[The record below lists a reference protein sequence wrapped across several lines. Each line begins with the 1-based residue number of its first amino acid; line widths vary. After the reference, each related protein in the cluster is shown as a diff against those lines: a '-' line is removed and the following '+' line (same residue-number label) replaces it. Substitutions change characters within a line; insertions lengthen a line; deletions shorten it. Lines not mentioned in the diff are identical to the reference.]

1 MSFVLNRGVV
11 MNIKELKTSARK
23 TIKKHYRFL
32 IIACLVSSLI
42 GSEFSS
48 SITIAQVGVKKESDI
63 SIFEMTNTK
72 QRFNVLKEEVEEQSS
87 KIKDGEDLVLN
98 HKKSIFKSAVRVFTT
113 GTLYA
118 IIIRTVKS
126 IIKSYNFWMGL
137 LIILAMLLVLSLWY
151 LVVDVYTVISRR
163 IFLEAR
169 TYKRVRKTRYLFIQ
183 RTKTWLKVA
192 KVMFLKYVYTLL
204 WTLTIVGGFIK
215 HFSYLMVPFI
225 VAENPHIP
233 ARDAINL
240 SRRMMDG
247 YKWEAFKLKLSFIGW
262 NILGLLTLG
271 LSSIFFSNAY
281 EVATFSEFFVKL
293 RKKAIDNKI
302 EGYKYF
308 NDKYLYEVAS
318 KEELD
323 KEYKE
328 QYDNVSSK
336 KIPLKNYKG
345 VRGFLIKNFGLS
357 LEKEEDKKAYEEELI
372 RNTRYKYISDCIN
385 GNVYPDNLFK
395 GKNKPA
401 QDKGLNYARRYTL
414 YNLIL
419 IFFITSFCGWF
430 WEVVLHI
437 VEDGRFVNRGVMYG
451 PWLPIYGAGSCLI
464 LLLLYRFRRDPGK
477 HALLTGIICGI
488 IEYYTA
494 LILEVTHNGQRW
506 WDYTGY
512 FLNIDGRICADG
524 ILLFVVAGMAVVYL
538 ISPKLDNILRKFNK
552 KVLITT
558 CVILSTV
565 FIVDFV
571 YSMTKPNVG
580 KGITDYE
587 VTLKEKK

>member
-1 MSFVLNRGVV
+1 
-11 MNIKELKTSARK
+11 MNIKELKNGARK

-48 SITIAQVGVKKESDI
+48 SITIAQVGVKKETDI
-63 SIFEMTNTK
+63 SIVEMTNTK
-72 QRFNVLKEEVEEQSS
+72 QKFNVLKKEVKEQSS

-98 HKKSIFKSAVRVFTT
+98 HKKSVFMSAIRVFTT

-118 IIIRTVKS
+118 VVGRTIKS
-126 IIKSYNFWMGL
+126 VIKSYSFWMAI
-137 LIILAMLLVLSLWY
+137 LIIVAMLFVLSLWY
-151 LVVDVYTVISRR
+151 LVVNVYTVISRR
-163 IFLEAR
+163 MFLEAR
-169 TYKRVRKTRYLFIQ
+169 VYKRVRKTRYLYLQ
-183 RTKTWLKVA
+183 KTKTWLKVA
-192 KVMFLKYVYTLL
+192 KVMFLKYIYTLL
-204 WTLTIVGGFIK
+204 WTLTIVGGMIK

-225 VAENPHIP
+225 VAENPNIP
-233 ARDAINL
+233 AHDAINL
-240 SRRMMDG
+240 SRKMMDG
-247 YKWEAFKLKLSFIGW
+247 YKWEAFKIKLSFIGW

-271 LSSIFFSNAY
+271 LSSIFYSNAY
-281 EVATFSEFFVKL
+281 EVATYSEFFVKL
-293 RKKAIDNKI
+293 RKKAINDKLD
-302 EGYKYF
+302 GYKYF

-318 KEELD
+318 HEELE

-328 QYDNVSSK
+328 QYDSVSNK
-336 KIPLKNYKG
+336 KIPLKKYNG
-345 VRGFLIKNFGLS
+345 VKGFLIKNFGLS
-357 LEKEEDKKAYEEELI
+357 LEKEEDKIAYEEELI
-372 RNTRYKYISDCIN
+372 RDTKYKYINDCIN
-385 GNVYPDNLFK
+385 GNVYPDNLYK

-401 QDKGLNYARRYTL
+401 QDTGLNYSRRYTI

-437 VEDGRFVNRGVMYG
+437 VEDGRFVNRGVLYG

-464 LLLLYRFRRDPGK
+464 LLLLYRFRKDPGK
-477 HALLTGIICGI
+477 HALLTAIICGI
-488 IEYYTA
+488 VEYYTA
-494 LILEVTHNGQRW
+494 LFLELTHNGQRW

-524 ILLFVVAGMAVVYL
+524 LLLFVVAGMAVVYL
-538 ISPKLDNILRKFNK
+538 ISPKLDNFLRRFNK
-552 KVLITT
+552 KILITA
-558 CVILSTV
+558 CIILSTV

-571 YSMTKPNVG
+571 YSTTKPNEG

-587 VTLKEKK
+587 VSLKGEKK

>member
-1 MSFVLNRGVV
+1 
-11 MNIKELKTSARK
+11 MNIKELKNGARK

-48 SITIAQVGVKKESDI
+48 SITIAQVGVKKETDI
-63 SIFEMTNTK
+63 SIVEMTNTK
-72 QRFNVLKEEVEEQSS
+72 QKFNVLKKEVKEQSS

-98 HKKSIFKSAVRVFTT
+98 HKKSVFMSAIRVFTT

-118 IIIRTVKS
+118 VVGRTIKS
-126 IIKSYNFWMGL
+126 VIKSYSFWMAI
-137 LIILAMLLVLSLWY
+137 LIIVAMLFVLSLWY
-151 LVVDVYTVISRR
+151 LVVNVYTVISRR
-163 IFLEAR
+163 MFLEAR
-169 TYKRVRKTRYLFIQ
+169 VYKRVRKTRYLYLQ
-183 RTKTWLKVA
+183 KTKTWLKVA
-192 KVMFLKYVYTLL
+192 KVMFLKYIYTLL
-204 WTLTIVGGFIK
+204 WTLTIVGGMIK

-225 VAENPHIP
+225 VAENPNIP
-233 ARDAINL
+233 AHDAINL
-240 SRRMMDG
+240 SRKMMDG
-247 YKWEAFKLKLSFIGW
+247 YKWEAFKIKLSFIGW

-271 LSSIFFSNAY
+271 LSSIFYSNAY
-281 EVATFSEFFVKL
+281 EVATYSEFFVKL
-293 RKKAIDNKI
+293 RKKAINDKLD
-302 EGYKYF
+302 GYKYF

-318 KEELD
+318 HEELE

-328 QYDNVSSK
+328 QYDSVSNK
-336 KIPLKNYKG
+336 KIPLKKYNG
-345 VRGFLIKNFGLS
+345 VKGFLIKNFGLS
-357 LEKEEDKKAYEEELI
+357 LEKEEDKIAYEEELI
-372 RNTRYKYISDCIN
+372 RDTKYKYINDCIN
-385 GNVYPDNLFK
+385 GNVYPDNLYK

-401 QDKGLNYARRYTL
+401 QDTGLNYSRRYTL

-437 VEDGRFVNRGVMYG
+437 VEDGRFVNRGVLYG

-464 LLLLYRFRRDPGK
+464 LLLLYRFRKDPGK
-477 HALLTGIICGI
+477 HALLTAIICGI
-488 IEYYTA
+488 VEYYTA
-494 LILEVTHNGQRW
+494 LFLELTHNGQRW

-524 ILLFVVAGMAVVYL
+524 LLLFVVAGMAVVYL
-538 ISPKLDNILRKFNK
+538 ISPKLDNFLRRFNK
-552 KVLITT
+552 KILITA
-558 CVILSTV
+558 CIILSTV

-571 YSMTKPNVG
+571 YSTTKPNEG

-587 VTLKEKK
+587 VSLKGEKK